1 MSCIQFISKSLALR
15 TAFHNLHLAS
25 KSEPRHRALGDFY
38 EGLVDLVDAY
48 AEVYMGL
55 NGRIED
61 VPGVKPPTG
70 TAEDL
75 LQEYLDAV
83 REEFSEGQ
91 EYESLKNI
99 LAEIEALVG
108 RTTYKLLMTQ

>member
-1 MSCIQFISKSLALR
+1 MSCITFITRSLALR
-15 TAFHNLHLAS
+15 TAFHSLHLAT

-55 NGRIED
+55 SGKIVEI
-61 VPGVKPPTG
+61 PGTKPPTG

-83 REEFSEGQ
+83 REEFDEGQ
-91 EYESLKNI
+91 EFEALKNI